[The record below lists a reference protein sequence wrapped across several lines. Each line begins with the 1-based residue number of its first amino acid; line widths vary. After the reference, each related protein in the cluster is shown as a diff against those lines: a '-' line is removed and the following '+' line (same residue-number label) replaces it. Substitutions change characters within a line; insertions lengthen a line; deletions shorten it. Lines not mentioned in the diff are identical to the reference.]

1 MTDANGIRNH
11 TLGANNS
18 SNASSSHNASNSAN
32 GISDNRAHNQMRLG
46 TSMQNQAPQVPA
58 SQVPASQIQGS
69 QVPTSQVIEGNN
81 GQPPLHNP
89 QSSETGA
96 PSLRRPRRRLVTETQ
111 PSAVSRATTNVKN
124 NENIGERKV
133 GERVDRSDR
142 RSRRERRRAGGAK
155 RLNGKRSNASSS
167 HSSEKASVGKPRKTR
182 VRAAAPQ
189 KASTERRLK
198 IAGSPTPPSRTTFGK
213 QPSGKTAA
221 KGKDTKRSQPGQDT
235 LSGLRAR
242 RRNARRSFKAPR
254 PLLYLSRLVVAGLG
268 IAAIGGTILTF
279 RPTANAPSAARTES
293 ALATDAEKPP
303 IEFPITLNQ
312 EIAALKAEIE
322 ELPNTYPGLTPK
334 VFYVDVDTGNYVNV
348 GGQESVA
355 AASTIKLPILL
366 AFFQAID
373 EGRLDRNQTMAI
385 APEQIAE
392 GSGEMQ
398 LSPPGTQFT
407 ALEVAT
413 RMIVNSDNTA
423 TNMMIDLMGGS
434 AVLNERF
441 KAYGLEETQLTSPLP
456 DLEGSNTT
464 SARDLVHTLLLI
476 SQGDGLTMQ
485 SRDRILNILNRTY
498 NKSLIPFGM
507 VEREAL
513 TYNKTG
519 DIRSVLGDAS
529 LVDLSNG
536 KRYAI
541 AVMVERPA
549 NDGRAAELI
558 HKISD
563 RTYQEADKIIQP
575 AVSPLGDPN
584 GASSAAEAA
593 AETVEA
599 TPDTAS
605 PDRASDDSSTS
616 PASTP

>member
-11 TLGANNS
+11 TLGANNR
-18 SNASSSHNASNSAN
+18 SNASSSHNPNNSAD
-32 GISDNRAHNQMRLG
+32 GISDNMPQNQMRLG
-46 TSMQNQAPQVPA
+46 TSIQNQAPQVP
-58 SQVPASQIQGS
+58 
-69 QVPTSQVIEGNN
+69 TSQVVDGNN
-81 GQPPLHNP
+81 GQPPLRNP
-89 QSSETGA
+89 QSSDAGA
-96 PSLRRPRRRLVTETQ
+96 PSLRRPRLRSVTETQ
-111 PSAVSRATTNVKN
+111 PSAVSRASTNVKN

-133 GERVDRSDR
+133 GERIDRSDR
-142 RSRRERRRAGGAK
+142 KPRRERRRAGGTK

-182 VRAAAPQ
+182 ARAAAPQ

-198 IAGSPTPPSRTTFGK
+198 IAGSPTPQSRTTLGK

-334 VFYVDVDTGNYVNV
+334 VFYIDVDTGNYVSV
-348 GGQESVA
+348 GGQESIA

-456 DLEGSNTT
+456 DLEGTNTT
-464 SARDLVHTLLLI
+464 SSRDLVHTLLLI

-519 DIRSVLGDAS
+519 DIKSVLGDTS

-563 RTYQEADKIIQP
+563 RTYQEADKVIQP

-584 GASSAAEAA
+584 GASSAAEAAAEAA